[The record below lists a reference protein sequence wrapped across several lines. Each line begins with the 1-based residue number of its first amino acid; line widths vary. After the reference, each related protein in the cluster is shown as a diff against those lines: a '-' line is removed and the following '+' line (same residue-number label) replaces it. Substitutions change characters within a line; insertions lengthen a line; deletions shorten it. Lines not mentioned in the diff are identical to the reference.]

1 MDDTIISVSELVSLV
16 NQTLDYAYPV
26 VVVEGEVANSR
37 ISKGRWAY
45 FDLKDDNST
54 VRFFA
59 SVYTLN
65 TPIEDGM
72 LIRVTG
78 NPRLHNLYGFS
89 VTVQSIQ
96 LSGEGTI
103 KRAQELLKAELQL
116 EGLFDEDRK
125 RELPQYPKTIGLVT
139 SAQAAAYS
147 DFIKIINAR
156 WGGLEIN
163 HIDVQVQGEPAVAQI
178 VKAIDYFS
186 KTAETVDVV
195 VVIRGGGSPEDLAAF
210 SAEPVIR
217 AVAASRIPTIVGIGH
232 EQDISLAEL
241 AADVRAST
249 PTNAAQ
255 MVVPDRQEVISGIN
269 YLLNQMNNSITNLT
283 TVSNHRIET
292 ILQRIVGQL
301 TEPARQIDEFSHHL
315 TTAMKLVVQAN
326 QNKLSGLAQTLN
338 SLDPK
343 AVLKRGYSLVHTKN
357 GQIVRSAKN
366 LQVGSPI
373 MLEFGQGKAEAE
385 VTNVD

>member
-1 MDDTIISVSELVSLV
+1 MEDTIISVSELVSLI

-26 VVVEGEVANSR
+26 VVVEGEVANFR
-37 ISKGRWAY
+37 VSKGRWAY

-65 TPIEDGM
+65 SPIEDGM
-72 LIRVTG
+72 LIKVTG

-89 VTVQSIQ
+89 VTVQSVQ

-103 KRAQELLKAELQL
+103 KRAQELLKVKLQA
-116 EGLFDEDRK
+116 EGLFDEERK
-125 RELPQYPKTIGLVT
+125 RPLPQYPKTIGLVT

-147 DFIKIINAR
+147 DFIKIINNR
-156 WGGLEIN
+156 WGGLEIH
-163 HIDVQVQGEPAVAQI
+163 HIDVQVQGEPAVPQI
-178 VKAIDYFS
+178 VNAINQFS
-186 KTAETVDVV
+186 KSAETVDVV
-195 VVIRGGGSPEDLAAF
+195 VIIRGGGSPEDLAAF

-241 AADVRAST
+241 AADARAST

-255 MVVPDRQEVISGIN
+255 IVVPDRQEVISGIN
-269 YLLNQMNNSITNLT
+269 YLLNRMNNSVTNLT
-283 TVSNHRIET
+283 TVNNHKIDT
-292 ILQRIVGQL
+292 ILQRIAGQL
-301 TEPARQIDEFSHHL
+301 SEPSRQIDEFSHHL

-326 QNKLSGLAQTLN
+326 GNKLSGLAQTLN

-343 AVLKRGYSLVHTKN
+343 AVLKRGYSLVRLEN
-357 GQIVRSAKN
+357 GQVVRSAKS
-366 LQVGSPI
+366 LQVGSSI